1 MSGLILALTGLAVR
15 RSHLML
21 ALLLA
26 VLAGGVLAF
35 LRLDIEA
42 YPDPVPPL
50 VDIIAQSPGES
61 AEEVERYVTIP
72 LEQALAGMPHLS
84 AIRTVSLFGLADV
97 KLQFTYDVTYEQAE
111 QAAVSLLSQ
120 VNNLPTGVTPQVSP
134 ESPIG
139 EIYRY
144 RLVGPAGMKVV
155 DLKAIQDGDLQPRF
169 KAIPGVVDVTGWG
182 GPTRAY
188 NVSVDLDKLNAAG
201 LTLSQ
206 VVQAVGN
213 NDQNV
218 GGRTIQFGAHAAVV
232 RGVGLIRSLDDLRTT
247 LLAAPGGNPVLLGD
261 VADVTEGE
269 QPRLGIAGQDG
280 DDDIVEGIVLMR
292 RGEASLPTIRRVEAE
307 VARIND
313 SGSLPAGVR
322 LERIYDRSQ
331 LIALTTRTVL
341 TNLLVGIALIFVV
354 QWLFLGDLRSAV
366 VVSATVPFA
375 LAFAIIVLVLRGES
389 ANLLSVG
396 AIDFGLIV
404 DATVILVENVVRH
417 LREDARGAPPSRPA
431 LIMRAV
437 GEVDRA
443 VLFSAAIILAS
454 FIPLFTLSGIEGHI
468 FGPMARTYAY
478 AIVGGLIATFTVA
491 PALASLLLPARV
503 EERETAPMRVL
514 RRLYEPVLEFMLA
527 NGVLALGAAFWL
539 AVLAGGAAWS
549 LGLEFLPHLE
559 ENNLWVRA
567 TMPQSISLEAGNA
580 LVNQMRA
587 TILHVPEV
595 VTVVSQQGRP
605 DDGTD
610 ATGFFNAEFYVP
622 VKPRAEWRH
631 EIWTKDELTSRV
643 EDELRGAFPGVA
655 FNFSQY
661 IEDNVEEAASGVKGE
676 NSVKLYGSDLATL
689 EATAVRVRDAMRT
702 VYGIT
707 DLAIF
712 NALGQLT
719 LNVETDRA
727 KAAKAGLGPTDV
739 NAAVQAGIGGQV
751 AGNLYDPNSARTSP
765 IIVRLAPHDRDDVAA
780 IQRIPL
786 PATAPAGANGA
797 VIPPVPLGT
806 IANVSLSNGAAFIYR
821 ENQERYVPLKF
832 SVRLRAL
839 GSAVREA
846 QRQVAEQVKLP
857 QGVRL
862 EWVGEFRDLQD
873 ALRRLAVVV
882 PISIALIGLLLLAQ
896 FGSAIDALLA
906 GSVMPMA
913 LVGGLF
919 ALALT
924 GTPFSVSAAI
934 GFVGLFGITVMEGL
948 VILSTFNA
956 LVDQGGEPA
965 AALRR
970 ACAVRLR
977 PVLMTCLAAGV
988 GLFPAAVSRGVGAQV
1003 QGPLAVV
1010 VVGGSLM
1017 APLLVLA
1024 LLPVLIQR
1032 FSSRAATLR
1041 AALPLGEAAPPP
1053 PAN

>member
-1 MSGLILALTGLAVR
+1 MTAWVLALTGLAVR
-15 RSHLML
+15 RSTLML
-21 ALLLA
+21 ALLAA

-35 LRLDIEA
+35 TRLDIEA

-50 VDIIAQSPGES
+50 VDIIAQSPGQS

-72 LEQALAGMPHLS
+72 LEQALAGLPHMS
-84 AIRTVSLFGLADV
+84 AIRTISLFGLADV
-97 KLQFTYDVTYEQAE
+97 KLQFTYDVSYAQAE
-111 QAAVSLLSQ
+111 QAAVAILSQ
-120 VNNLPTGVTPQVSP
+120 VGNLPSGVTPQISP

-144 RLVGPAGMKVV
+144 RVVGPPAMKPV
-155 DLKAIQDGDLQPRF
+155 DLKAIQDDDLQPRF
-169 KAIPGVVDVTGWG
+169 KAIPGVIDVTGWG

-188 NVSVDLDKLNAAG
+188 IASIDMDKLNAAG
-201 LTLSQ
+201 VTLAQ
-206 VVQAVGN
+206 VTQAIGA

-218 GGRTIQFGAHAAVV
+218 GGRTIPFGAHAAVV
-232 RGVGLIRSLDDLRTT
+232 RGVGLIRTIEDLRGT
-247 LLAAPGGNPVLLGD
+247 LLAANNGHPVLLGD
-261 VADVTEGE
+261 VADVAEGE

-280 DDDIVEGIVLMR
+280 DDDIVQGIVLMR
-292 RGEASLPTIRRVEAE
+292 RGEASLPTIRAVEAE
-307 VARIND
+307 AARING
-313 SGSLPAGVR
+313 SGVLPEGVR
-322 LERIYDRSQ
+322 LERIYDRSE
-331 LIALTTRTVL
+331 LIGLTTRTVL
-341 TNLLVGIALIFVV
+341 TNLLAGIALIFAV

-375 LAFAIIVLVLRGES
+375 LAFAIILLVLRGEE

-404 DATVILVENVVRH
+404 DATVILVENIARN
-417 LREDARGAPPSRPA
+417 LREHPGGGRQAVI
-431 LIMRAV
+431 LRAV

-454 FIPLFTLSGIEGHI
+454 FVPLFTLSGIEGHI

-478 AIVGGLIATFTVA
+478 AIAGGLIATFTVA
-491 PALASLLLPARV
+491 PALARLLLPTGGP
-503 EERETAPMRVL
+503 ERETVPMRLL
-514 RRLYEPVLEFMLA
+514 RRLYRPLLEFMLA
-527 NGVLALGAAFWL
+527 NDLLALGAAVWL
-539 AVLAGGAAWS
+539 AVLAAAAAWS

-559 ENNLWVRA
+559 ERNLWVRA
-567 TMPQSISLEAGNA
+567 TMPQSISLEEGNR

-587 TILHVPEV
+587 AIGKVPEV
-595 VTVVSQQGRP
+595 LTVISQQGRP

-622 VKPRAEWRH
+622 LKPRAEWRH
-631 EIWTKDELTSRV
+631 EIWTKEELTSRI
-643 EDELRGAFPGVA
+643 EDELRGAFPGVG

-676 NSVKLYGSDLATL
+676 NSVKLFGADLATL
-689 EATAVRVRDAMRT
+689 EDTAVKVRDAMRT

-719 LNVETDRA
+719 LNIETDRA
-727 KAAKAGLGPTDV
+727 RAAKYGLTPADV
-739 NAAVQAGIGGQV
+739 NAAVQTGIGGAV
-751 AGNLYDPNSARTSP
+751 AGTLYQAGNERSSP
-765 IIVRLAPHDRDDVAA
+765 ILVRLAPRFRGDVAA

-786 PATAPAGANGA
+786 PATAPPAASGAG
-797 VIPPVPLGT
+797 VPPVALGE
-806 IANVSLSNGAAFIYR
+806 IAHVGLANGAAFIYR

-846 QRQVAEQVKLP
+846 QRRVADQVKLP
-857 QGVRL
+857 PGVRM
-862 EWVGEFRDLQD
+862 EWVGEFRDLQE

-882 PISIALIGLLLLAQ
+882 PISVALIGLLLLVQ
-896 FGSAIDALLA
+896 FGAVVDALLA
-906 GSVMPMA
+906 ASVMPMA

-934 GFVGLFGITVMEGL
+934 GFVGLFGITVMEGI

-956 LVDQGGEPA
+956 LVDEGGAPA

-970 ACAVRLR
+970 ACEVRLR
-977 PVLMTCLAAGV
+977 PVMMTCLAAGV
-988 GLFPAAVSRGVGAQV
+988 GLFPAAVSRGIGAQV
-1003 QGPLAVV
+1003 QGPLAIV
-1010 VVGGSLM
+1010 VVGGSLL

-1032 FSSRAATLR
+1032 FSPRAAASR
-1041 AALPLGEAAPPP
+1041 RVILGMP
-1053 PAN
+1053 PAEARSGA

>member
-1 MSGLILALTGLAVR
+1 MPAFLRALTGLAVR
-15 RSHLML
+15 RRHLMV
-21 ALLLA
+21 ALLAA

-50 VDIIAQSPGES
+50 VDIIAQSPGQS

-84 AIRTVSLFGLADV
+84 AIRTISLFGLADV
-97 KLQFTYDVTYEQAE
+97 KLQFTYDVSYEEAE
-111 QAAVSLLSQ
+111 QAATSVLSQ
-120 VNNLPTGVTPQVSP
+120 VSNLPTGVTPQISP

-144 RLVGPAGMKVV
+144 RLVGPPEMKVV
-155 DLKAIQDGDLQPRF
+155 DLKAIQDFVVQPRL
-169 KAIPGVVDVTGWG
+169 KAIPGVIDVTGWG
-182 GPTRAY
+182 GPTLAY
-188 NVSVDLDKLNAAG
+188 IVSVDMDKLNGAG
-201 LTLSQ
+201 VTLAQ
-206 VVQAVGN
+206 VVQAIGN

-218 GGRTIQFGAHAAVV
+218 GGRTINFGAHAAVV
-232 RGVGLIRSLDDLRTT
+232 RGVGLIRSLEDLRGT
-247 LLAAPGGNPVLLGD
+247 LLSTSGGKPVVLSD
-261 VADVTEGE
+261 VADVAAGE
-269 QPRLGIAGQDG
+269 QPRLGIAGQDA
-280 DDDIVEGIVLMR
+280 DDDIVQGIVLMR
-292 RGEASLPTIRRVEAE
+292 RGGQSLPTIRRVEAE
-307 VARIND
+307 VTRVNA
-313 SGSLPAGVR
+313 SGMLPAGVR
-322 LERIYDRSQ
+322 LERIYDRSE
-331 LIALTTRTVL
+331 LIGLTTRTVL
-341 TNLLVGIALIFVV
+341 TNLLVGIALIFCV

-375 LAFAIIVLVLRGES
+375 LAFAIMLLVLRGES

-404 DATVILVENVVRH
+404 DATVILVENIVRH
-417 LREDARGAPPSRPA
+417 LRGGGQGRHA
-431 LIMRAV
+431 LILRAV

-454 FIPLFTLSGIEGHI
+454 FVPLFTLSGIEGHI

-491 PALASLLLPARV
+491 PALASLLLPARM

-514 RRLYEPVLEFMLA
+514 RRLYEPLLEFMLA

-539 AVLAGGAAWS
+539 VVLAGAAAWS

-559 ENNLWVRA
+559 ERNLWVRA
-567 TMPQSISLEAGNA
+567 TMPQSISLEDGNA

-587 TILHVPEV
+587 TIARTPEV
-595 VTVVSQQGRP
+595 VTVISQQGRP

-622 VKPRAEWRH
+622 LKPRAEWRH
-631 EIWTKDELTSRV
+631 EIWTKEELTSRI
-643 EDELRGAFPGVA
+643 EDDLRGAYPGVA

-689 EATAVRVRDAMRT
+689 EATAVKVRDAMRT

-719 LNVETDRA
+719 LNVEIVRA
-727 KAAKAGLGPTDV
+727 KAAAVGLAPADV
-739 NAAVQAGIGGQV
+739 NAVVQTGIGGQV
-751 AGNLYDPNSARTSP
+751 AGNLAAPDGDRTSP
-765 IIVRLAPHDRDDVAA
+765 IIVRLAPRFRDSVAA
-780 IQRIPL
+780 IQHIPL
-786 PATAPAGANGA
+786 PAMLPAGANGA
-797 VIPPVPLGT
+797 GAPPVPLGE
-806 IANVSLSNGAAFIYR
+806 IAKVSLVNGGAFIYR

-846 QRQVAEQVKLP
+846 QLRVAEQVKLP
-857 QGVRL
+857 PGVRL
-862 EWVGEFRDLQD
+862 EWVGEFRDLQE

-882 PISIALIGLLLLAQ
+882 PVSVALIGLLLLAQ
-896 FGSAIDALLA
+896 FGVMADALLA
-906 GSVMPMA
+906 ASVMPMA

-919 ALALT
+919 ALAIT

-956 LVDQGGEPA
+956 LIDAGDEPG

-988 GLFPAAVSRGVGAQV
+988 GLLPAAVSRGIGAQV
-1003 QGPLAVV
+1003 QGPLAIV
-1010 VVGGSLM
+1010 VVGGSLL

-1032 FSSRAATLR
+1032 FSPRAAPRR
-1041 AALPLGEAAPPP
+1041 A
-1053 PAN
+1053 